1 MKDIEQCPEN
11 KPKTMSFPGPK
22 VFILI
27 SASIWIIY
35 FTLSLFLVPNSKFLH
50 FSVSIEDMI
59 PPTSLEHIV
68 FGIASTDKS
77 WPSRKD
83 YVRLWWKPRLM
94 RGCVFLETRPP
105 ANQSLDQD
113 YENSLPP
120 VCISR
125 DTSQFRYTFRGGPR
139 SVIRVARIVSE
150 TVALNHTNV
159 RWFVF
164 GDDDT
169 MFFADN
175 LVKVLSKYD
184 HDLWYYIGS
193 NSESYTQ
200 NTVFSYDMAFWGA
213 GFAISYPLAKVL
225 ANVFDSCIQRYPH
238 LYGSDG
244 RIFACIAEL
253 GISLTKEIGF
263 HQMDVRGDIFGIL
276 ASHPLTPLISL
287 HHLDVTNPIFPNM
300 SNLKAL
306 EHLNEAVKHD
316 PHRIIQQ
323 TVCYDRWF
331 SWTVSVSWGYAV
343 QVFGKHVHMSDTLR
357 AQQTFVP
364 FQTGDVL
371 NTLFDI
377 NTREHDPDAC
387 RRPLVFYMEKVSST
401 EGEIKSIYKQMTA
414 DNCTRDMASPRR
426 LEEIRVS
433 SQKLDLDNKQ
443 LLAPRRQCCD
453 ILPPKQRNVM
463 ELAIRECKGEELIYM
478 HP

>member
-1 MKDIEQCPEN
+1 
-11 KPKTMSFPGPK
+11 
-22 VFILI
+22 
-27 SASIWIIY
+27 
-35 FTLSLFLVPNSKFLH
+35 
-50 FSVSIEDMI
+50 
-59 PPTSLEHIV
+59 
-68 FGIASTDKS
+68 
-77 WPSRKD
+77 
-83 YVRLWWKPRLM
+83 
-94 RGCVFLETRPP
+94 
-105 ANQSLDQD
+105 
-113 YENSLPP
+113 
-120 VCISR
+120 
-125 DTSQFRYTFRGGPR
+125 
-139 SVIRVARIVSE
+139 
-150 TVALNHTNV
+150 
-159 RWFVF
+159 
-164 GDDDT
+164 
-169 MFFADN
+169 
-175 LVKVLSKYD
+175 
-184 HDLWYYIGS
+184 
-193 NSESYTQ
+193 
-200 NTVFSYDMAFWGA
+200 
-213 GFAISYPLAKVL
+213 
-225 ANVFDSCIQRYPH
+225 
-238 LYGSDG
+238 
-244 RIFACIAEL
+244 
-253 GISLTKEIGF
+253 
-263 HQMDVRGDIFGIL
+263 MDVRGDIFGIL

-443 LLAPRRQCCD
+443 VFLFSFFFFSLFEIMNNMIYMHKHDSLFLMTQLLAPRRQCCD